1 MTNLTKDPI
10 SVACIGIDSG
20 GVFIVTVCWC
30 CVLQIIC
37 LCSPNPMW
45 RSGQSLKMAQQTI
58 ARRCRAFVSV
68 QGRKF
73 SCVSYFICL
82 QKAICFLDLHFGLMQ
97 LCGLFVWVLCS
108 TKLSFSGWN
117 IQTNPNRVGIN
128 NYNWRQW
135 GEFNV
140 TLPDVCSYNRT
151 FYYS

>member
-1 MTNLTKDPI
+1 MRNLTKDPVL
-10 SVACIGIDSG
+10 VACIGIDSG

-37 LCSPNPMW
+37 LCSPNQMW
-45 RSGQSLKMAQQTI
+45 RSGRSLKMAQQTI
-58 ARRCRAFVSV
+58 ARRCCAFVSV

-117 IQTNPNRVGIN
+117 IQTNPK
-128 NYNWRQW
+128 
-135 GEFNV
+135 
-140 TLPDVCSYNRT
+140 
-151 FYYS
+151 